1 MISKYTTVELY
12 KPNKWGVMS
21 KGENLS
27 TYEVTHL
34 LNELS
39 LENEKLK
46 KLLDLI
52 SESWSFNERDSVKEI
67 LRDTIQSADCAAEY
81 SHNAFNDYII
91 LSEFFEEKYNEHWD
105 NYD

>member
-12 KPNKWGVMS
+12 KPNKWGVWS
-21 KGENLS
+21 DGKDLS

-34 LNELS
+34 LNDLT

-52 SESWSFNERDSVKEI
+52 SEACSLNERDSVKEI
-67 LRDTIQSADCAAEY
+67 LRDTIQGADCAAEY
-81 SHNAFNDYII
+81 SHNVFNDYII

-105 NYD
+105 EL